1 MQNRYNRRN
10 RRKYNL
16 KVHVVLETKYRKAL
30 LQDGID
36 DFVKRAIS
44 YLADQN
50 DWTIIAMETDKD
62 HLHILLEYD
71 ATDLT
76 AHLRYYAFRPGH
88 RSEDSLLSLRSFLHP
103 GDCRLLYSCTAV
115 SFRINYFISLVIL
128 HAFFTSSFG
137 RKEISKT
144 IPSPSANL
152 SRFLINYLCVCS
164 LTHYP

>member
-50 DWTIIAMETDKD
+50 DWTISRT
-62 HLHILLEYD
+62 
-71 ATDLT
+71 
-76 AHLRYYAFRPGH
+76 
-88 RSEDSLLSLRSFLHP
+88 
-103 GDCRLLYSCTAV
+103 RL
-115 SFRINYFISLVIL
+115 
-128 HAFFTSSFG
+128 
-137 RKEISKT
+137 RKEKAAPPT
-144 IPSPSANL
+144 
-152 SRFLINYLCVCS
+152 C
-164 LTHYP
+164 